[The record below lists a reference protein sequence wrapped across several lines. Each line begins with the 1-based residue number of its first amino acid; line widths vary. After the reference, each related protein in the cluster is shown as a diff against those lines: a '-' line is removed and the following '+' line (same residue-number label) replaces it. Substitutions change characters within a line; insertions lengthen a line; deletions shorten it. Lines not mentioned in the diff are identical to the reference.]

1 LKINKILFVTL
12 CPAPVLAAA
21 RGVNGN
27 SVTAL
32 GATLPNQP
40 TGATQP
46 AGQRQLSA
54 VDSDFVSK
62 AAAGGAA
69 EVREG
74 QLALRQ
80 GDAKVRKIAQTM
92 VNDHEKANKQLAAL
106 AKAKGIDVNATL
118 DQQHSDELATLRD
131 QKGKAFDT
139 GYLNSELT
147 GHEATITLF
156 RQEADQ
162 GTDPDLK
169 AFAKKTLPTLKHH
182 EAMVKSAVGKA
193 G

>member
-12 CPAPVLAAA
+12 CLAPVLAAA

-74 QLALRQ
+74 QLAPRQ

-106 AKAKGIDVNATL
+106 AKAKGIDVKR
-118 DQQHSDELATLRD
+118 SDELATLRD

-162 GTDPDLK
+162 GTDPDLT